1 VNSVRVSAASA
12 EQQGIAHLSPDACL
26 TACRPG
32 LPCTS
37 CADACPERAI
47 RVTERKVDID
57 PAACSGCGRCATV
70 CPTGAIALPAIPASD
85 LYECSRVRRA
95 DNGAESVPCLGGL
108 TAITLRD
115 ALAGGDVTLIDR
127 GWCATCPVSDGQAAP
142 WDGAVR
148 SVNSE
153 AEILGLGVRVQVR
166 HDPLA
171 SWRAGAAPRKR
182 SENPARRA
190 LFSRMAQAGQRVA
203 ATDPLAGLPAP
214 VTTPGPCHRAAQLAA
229 LAQGAAVPATLFP
242 ALSVAGQPR
251 DLSALA
257 RLCPTG
263 ALGIIETDDSVVLTF
278 DAVACIAC
286 ADCTRTGALALDI
299 SPQGSLESPTTLIT
313 RPRATCIRCKA
324 RFSPRAQETSCD
336 CCARDTELVALAHG
350 LRRHAT

>member
-108 TAITLRD
+108 TAATLRD

-127 GWCATCPVSDGQAAP
+127 GWCATCPVSDAQAAP
-142 WDGAVR
+142 WEGAVR

-182 SENPARRA
+182 SENPSRRA
-190 LFSRMAQAGQRVA
+190 LFSRMAQAGQSVGP
-203 ATDPLAGLPAP
+203 TDPMAGLPAP
-214 VTTPGPCHRAAQLAA
+214 VTTPGPRHRATQLTA
-229 LAQGAAVPATLFP
+229 LAQGAALSAALFP

-263 ALGIIETDDSVVLTF
+263 ALCVTESEISMALVF

-286 ADCTRTGALALDI
+286 GDCTQSGALALETA
-299 SPQGSLESPTTLIT
+299 PQGRLGSPTSLIT
-313 RPRATCIRCKA
+313 RPRAICTRCKA